1 MDSLKTS
8 RKNVEEM
15 AINTASIRV
24 GATGNV
30 LQRSKQYIRD
40 GYNRDDHI
48 IIYATTK
55 NVIKAEQKLL
65 DIQFN
70 KGSNHKNIQSKSNYS
85 KNKEG
90 KIYVIFD
97 RKQLIKSKK

>member
-1 MDSLKTS
+1 MDSIKTS

-15 AINTASIRV
+15 VINIASIRV

-40 GYNRDDHI
+40 GYNRDEHI

-55 NVIKAEQKLL
+55 NVVKAEQKLL

-70 KGSNHKNIQSKSNYS
+70 KGSNHKNVQSKSNYS

-90 KIYVIFD
+90 EIYVIVD